1 MEGERHWVFDV
12 AHNSH
17 GVRALVNAIG
27 WARPPQPR
35 IGIVGILSDKNWE
48 EMLPPL
54 LEVLDLLVLVT
65 PESAPTGRR
74 WDPFSALSILPEGRG
89 IVANT
94 LEEAF
99 ETARKHSGPE
109 GTVVVTGST
118 YTVGDGLQL
127 LGRIPLEAL
136 PAAP

>member
-17 GVRALVNAIG
+17 GVRALVNALG
-27 WARPPQPR
+27 WARPPLPR
-35 IGIVGILSDKNWE
+35 IGIVGILADKNWE
-48 EMLPPL
+48 DMLPPL

-65 PESAPTGRR
+65 PESAPAGRR
-74 WDPFSALSILPEGRG
+74 WDPLSSYSTLPEGRAV
-89 IVANT
+89 VAHS
-94 LEEAF
+94 LEEGF
-99 ETARKHSGPE
+99 EIARRHSGPD

-118 YTVGDGLQL
+118 YTVGDGLRL

-136 PAAP
+136 PVAT